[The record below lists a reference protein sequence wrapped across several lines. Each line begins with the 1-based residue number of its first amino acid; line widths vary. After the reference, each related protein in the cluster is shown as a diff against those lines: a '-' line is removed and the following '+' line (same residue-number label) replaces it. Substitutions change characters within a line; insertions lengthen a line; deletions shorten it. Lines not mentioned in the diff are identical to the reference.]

1 MQCLHFSLQVG
12 KRLRVHVYPVHLDH
26 QVRVGV
32 RPLGQH
38 LPERLEDALGVFP
51 RRIGAQVIKEQEHI
65 IGFWQ
70 AEVAAAKEIVEVDL
84 RGQWH
89 MHHRLF
95 ARRLK
100 AVHDK
105 LRSGPDFVETVELFG
120 PSVWVA
126 RQLPQRIND
135 VVTRPGA
142 RLVDMLQGMFHFV
155 AVDVEDVDRG
165 GLLGQCLAKF
175 SAVGLSG
182 GDDFIDI
189 VDNGRCIHRS
199 Q

>member
-1 MQCLHFSLQVG
+1 
-12 KRLRVHVYPVHLDH
+12 
-26 QVRVGV
+26 
-32 RPLGQH
+32 
-38 LPERLEDALGVFP
+38 
-51 RRIGAQVIKEQEHI
+51 
-65 IGFWQ
+65 
-70 AEVAAAKEIVEVDL
+70 
-84 RGQWH
+84 

-135 VVTRPGA
+135 VVTRPRA

-155 AVDVEDVDRG
+155 AVDVENVDRG

-182 GDDFIDI
+182 WDDFIDI